1 MWFWMEDR
9 YGSEISELDL
19 ERLTEGTF
27 RIKNTGNGV
36 LTWAVSLTGTDWLSL
51 GDKKSGNLQSGA
63 TATIT
68 LTVNRSLLTEGDNR
82 TTVNIRT
89 NAGDKQL
96 PVKAYRLQLSDVLP
110 EMVYVE
116 GGTFMMGATEE
127 QGSEAEAK
135 EKPVHE
141 VTLDNFYIGKYEI
154 TQLQWEFVMGTT
166 VKEQRDKANTSWS
179 LYGVGDDY
187 PMYYVSWNEAV
198 EFCEELSRRTG
209 KTYRLPTEAE
219 WEYAARGGQH
229 ADNTKYAGSNSID
242 AVAWYNSIQTHPVGK
257 KQPNGLG
264 VYDMSGNVWEWCS
277 DWYNKDYY
285 SGSPSVNPQG
295 PTSGSSSVNRG
306 GCWSS
311 SAVSCRVSCRD
322 NDVPDNRGY
331 YLGFRIVLEL

>member
-1 MWFWMEDR
+1 MGFRMEDR

-19 ERLTEGTF
+19 ERLTEGSF

-36 LTWAVSLTGTDWLSL
+36 LTWAVSLAGTDWLSL
-51 GDKKSGNLQSGA
+51 GDKRSGSLQAGA

-68 LTVNRSLLTEGDNR
+68 LTVNRSLLTEGDNQ

-96 PVKAYRLQLSDVLP
+96 PVKAYRLQLSDALP

-127 QGSEAEAK
+127 QGSDAWEW
-135 EKPVHE
+135 EKPAHE

-166 VKEQRDKANTSWS
+166 VKEQHNISFAPP
-179 LYGVGDDY
+179 GVGDDY

-198 EFCEELSRRTG
+198 AFCEKLSQLTG

-219 WEYAARGGQH
+219 WEYAARGGLH
-229 ADNTKYAGSNSID
+229 ADSTKYAGSNTIGN
-242 AVAWYNSIQTHPVGK
+242 VAWYKNNSSNTHPVGQ

-264 VYDMSGNVWEWCS
+264 VYDMSGNVREWCS
-277 DWYNKDYY
+277 DWIGENYY
-285 SGSPSVNPQG
+285 SSSPAVNPQG
-295 PTSGSSSVNRG
+295 PSSGSSRVFRG
-306 GCWSS
+306 GNWRN
-311 SAVSCRVSCRD
+311 SADECRVSMRTGSSP
-322 NDVPDNRGY
+322 NGY
-331 YLGFRIVLEL
+331 NIDIGFRIVLEP